1 MYSHIT
7 YGELLLKLTDNL
19 IIFGLP
25 SNEAI
30 LLANECAQ
38 KARKKITPKESSLP
52 PVTITDCYHTE
63 GYIRM
68 RLPRDYRR
76 TPFEVLESYLQGRTK
91 YPDPE
96 NMLIEL
102 EFGGIGISSHE
113 NFRVTHRV
121 KTERVRVAQEI
132 QAVKKPTSFLKDVG
146 KLSPAEFDALV
157 SGLKDRM
164 KSE

>member
-1 MYSHIT
+1 MCDQIT
-7 YGELLLKLTDNL
+7 YGELLHKLTDNL
-19 IIFGLP
+19 ITFGLP

-30 LLANECAQ
+30 LLANDCAQ
-38 KARKKITPKESSLP
+38 KARKKMTPKESSLP

-68 RLPRDYRR
+68 RLPTDYRR

-91 YPDPE
+91 YPDPG
-96 NMLIEL
+96 NMLIEM

-113 NFRVTHRV
+113 NFRATHRA
-121 KTERVRVAQEI
+121 KTERVRVVQEVRV
-132 QAVKKPTSFLKDVG
+132 VKKPTSFLKDVG
-146 KLSPAEFDALV
+146 KLSPTEFDALV